1 MAIKS
6 PKIFEKSR
14 EIDLSIRPSRGTF
27 SILFRRFGITH
38 PAEGLS
44 ELAILR
50 SILSNEKA
58 RILHA
63 IKSQKPDSVYGLA
76 RLLGRDFKAVSRD
89 VRLLEHFGIIRL
101 EREKKGNTTRLRP
114 VLDTDVFKLT
124 IRL

>member
-6 PKIFEKSR
+6 PKIFEKAR

-27 SILFRRFGITH
+27 SILFRHLGFH
-38 PAEGLS
+38 PAAEGLS

-76 RLLGRDFKAVSRD
+76 KLLGRDFKAVSRD
-89 VRLLEHFGIIRL
+89 VKLLEHFGIIRL
-101 EREKKGNTTRLRP
+101 EREKKGKTTRLRP